1 MKKYVIAGA
10 SGRAYYLFAKS
21 LKEGFSDCA
30 QVTGIFDPNPL
41 RAEKFKEIDPDYRI
55 YTDFDLMIE
64 QEKPDAVIVT
74 TVDRYHHEYVIR
86 ALEAGCDAISEKPL
100 TIDAEKCKMIFD
112 AQERTGKKVIVTFN
126 FRFMPYVT
134 KVKEFLM
141 NNSIGKILSVNLE
154 YLLGKPHGS
163 DYMRRWHAEM
173 QNSSGMLVHKSTH
186 HFDLVNWL
194 IDDEPETVSAQ
205 GSLDF
210 YGKNGKQLGK
220 TCRTCPGKKECE
232 FYFDIA
238 EHPLNR
244 TLYLECEE
252 GDGYLRD
259 RCVFD
264 PRINIYDNMS
274 VSVRYRKGAL
284 LTYGLNLFNPYE
296 GYKLNIIGEK
306 GRIEAYD
313 FMTGLNA
320 PRQTT
325 RTFDVIYS
333 ENEKQT
339 VEFTEAKG
347 SHGGGDAKML
357 EMLFRGG
364 IPDTYHQ
371 FPTAYDGAKSIMIGI
386 AANES
391 IRTGKKVD
399 VSEFLDS
406 LKK

>member
-21 LKEGFSDCA
+21 LKESFEDCA
-30 QVTGIFDPNPL
+30 KVTAIFDPNQL
-41 RAEKFKEIDPDYRI
+41 RAEKFREIDPDYHI
-55 YTDFDLMIE
+55 YTDFDRMLRE
-64 QEKPDAVIVT
+64 EKPDTVIVT
-74 TVDRYHHEYVIR
+74 TMDRYHHEYVIR

-112 AQERTGKKVIVTFN
+112 AEKRTGKKVIVTFN

-141 NNSIGKILSVNLE
+141 NNSIGRILAVNLE
-154 YLLGKPHGS
+154 YLLGKVHGS

-173 QNSSGMLVHKSTH
+173 KNASGMLVHKSTH

-194 IDDEPETVSAQ
+194 IEDEPSTVTAQ
-205 GSLDF
+205 ASLDF
-210 YGKNGKQLGK
+210 YGKNGTKYGE
-220 TCRTCPGKKECE
+220 TCRSCPKKKECE

-244 TLYLECEE
+244 TLYLECEKA
-252 GDGYLRD
+252 DGYLRD

-264 PRINIYDNMS
+264 PRIDIYDNMS
-274 VSVRYRKGAL
+274 VSVRYKKGTL

-296 GYKLNIIGEK
+296 GYKMNLIGEK

-313 FMTGLNA
+313 FMTGLNSGQ
-320 PRQTT
+320 RT
-325 RTFDVIYS
+325 RSFEIIYS
-333 ENEKQT
+333 EHERQK
-339 VEFTEAKG
+339 VEFTEAEG
-347 SHGGGDAKML
+347 SHGGGDKKML
-357 EMLFRGG
+357 EMIFRGG

-391 IRTGKKVD
+391 IRTGKKV
-399 VSEFLDS
+399 EIGGFLDK
-406 LKK
+406 LKG